1 MARHDLKH
9 LVEFVRGKSRSRRAA
24 LLTPDLLAVELKYV
38 IRFRSEQRNL
48 VLRKAIREE
57 NVTFVVEGF
66 KLLGRKLHGALPWR
80 FRPLSGFRPPY
91 YSRTGGMLPD
101 GCGRNVGWRK
111 VARSNRQRNHSADQS
126 LRCQEAYN
134 SGGD

>member
-9 LVEFVRGKSRSRRAA
+9 LVELVRGKSRSRRAA

-66 KLLGRKLHGALPWR
+66 KLLGRKLHGALPCEVPAVVR
-80 FRPLSGFRPPY
+80 LST
-91 YSRTGGMLPD
+91 SILLPH
-101 GCGRNVGWRK
+101 GRNATGWMRHERRL
-111 VARSNRQRNHSADQS
+111 ARSRAQ
-126 LRCQEAYN
+126 
-134 SGGD
+134 